1 MELLFSRFFEVFF
14 EAFFRVL
21 RKKLFEDIYMQKI
34 GITDQVKSFDEE
46 LRLLQSSLEDVE
58 AQVEL
63 VEYEKK
69 WGDIAEEIF
78 LEIEEVVD
86 MFQNRPGWYQRVGLF
101 KFIIRSVNIQRKV
114 RKIQVRLRVVSEGK
128 PKLNSQA
135 GPSSSQEAA
144 QITHE
149 DKITQVDDAIT
160 AVVSVLD
167 KINAMLSQ
175 KLLINRRVI
184 RDMESTRDEFRKLLG
199 ILINDFKQI
208 DERTKAW
215 VKEVKDASDL
225 AQHIFESFINKR
237 QHLGKLWIFK
247 VPFFRLK
254 DFKLSKDMEWI
265 NVRIPRLYDRKW
277 RYSVGDFEGQQ
288 TLASTWKRIISCPI
302 EKLSK
307 IGTLLASFQRLALGD
322 ELESIRR
329 DVELM
334 QALLKDIGP
343 MEDLDKRVEVWLK
356 DITEIIDRDAKDL
369 EKFVERA
376 KAEAIFSRHL
386 SIFRKLRDQS
396 TIATKIKQINNKLI
410 DISDRKWT
418 YDIGKIEARKD
429 SYAENPSQQQHV
441 LSTSAD
447 AVENHN
453 IRSSRLKLRPS
464 TNLEEKVESIRN
476 ELKLMSALFEDVE
489 SMEKQDKR
497 LMVWVEEMK
506 DVARDAQKFSDS
518 YAENVEQKGMVSFR
532 RCFFAQYLVLREV
545 DRIKNHIHQLSKRKR
560 IYDVGGI
567 KGRKGPSSA
576 VEIQPEIYEITET
589 SNINDLEG
597 AQPVSLHAGKLG
609 GFTFQNLSIILRNI
623 LLLNGNLLADPL
635 EENVESI
642 KRDLSLMDALFE
654 DARGIKIQDRRLN
667 AWVKEMHN
675 VHQDAQ
681 SAINYYN
688 EATKSRRWSFFSRL
702 LMECKIGF
710 IMMEIQNASERMLKY
725 DTEHI
730 KRREELATISRSP
743 HHTPP
748 TFVIKQPNITGFS
761 SNVQAVLAQL
771 LTNDKN
777 CLVIPIVG
785 MEGIGKTTLARS
797 IYSNNAVLYHFPCRA
812 WVSASSYCNI
822 EALLKGIEEQVLMG
836 IQEQN
841 RKPIVVA
848 DLKEEVLMG
857 LQEQKGKQIVD
868 EPMQMLN
875 EVWEVPNKPKSQ
887 KVTQKVK
894 KLTLFTKSQ
903 QLRLHNSQ
911 FKFSSTNQFLQFF
924 ITHFFIKSQ
933 KVNPNIHIF
942 NLNFLVQ
949 KDKKCTYL
957 VFPNLALVSTRYL
970 LVLDDMRTTEVWD
983 RLLKEF
989 PSTLHGSRIILTT
1002 RDSSVPT
1009 HANPKSVPHKLQLLS
1024 DDDSWALFIQT
1035 LTIPDGLLEQSK
1047 KMVTRCGG
1055 LPWAIVELR
1064 KQFLGVESS
1073 AWLSVL
1079 KNLNNGQKPWL
1090 KTLEAIK
1097 VLPLYLKRCISY
1109 LRRFPAGFEISV
1121 RRLIVLWVAE
1131 GVVHQRRG
1139 DEDPPESVGE
1149 RYLTELLDRNMV
1161 QVTKRKL
1168 NGAVKKCRLPHAIR
1182 ELWSLEAKKAVSP
1195 KSYTR
1200 KGSKISPQTCKIRH
1214 LAHISDQTDVSFDHT
1229 DGEITNLSTPLLPVH
1244 KHVISFRSFD
1254 IREGSQP
1261 GEELGGFLDR
1271 YISCGYFLSM
1281 RVLDLERVFRPEL
1294 PKSLGELV
1302 LLRYLGLRWTYLE
1315 ELPSF
1320 ISELLNLQTL
1330 DLKHTSISTL
1340 PPSIWKMELLRH
1352 LYLDESYRCR
1362 FVPRPEFYSL
1372 TNLQT
1377 LWSVFID
1384 EDSPVK
1390 FELDRLINLKRLG
1403 VTSRIM
1409 SSRRE
1414 AMLSQ
1419 LEAVADWVQ
1428 KLTQLQ
1434 YLRLKSFDKHG
1445 QPWFLPLKPLSAHT
1459 NLSSIYLLGL
1469 IEEKFLVYGL
1479 PWALTDLTLSASGL
1493 KEDPMRTLKN
1503 LPNLRILRLFSKS
1516 FIGKHMLCASGGFLQ
1531 LQVLALWKLE
1541 QLEEWKVAKGALP
1554 NLIDLEIRSCT
1565 KLKMLPDGLRDLS
1578 TLQKLKLTDMPKQFT
1593 DRITVNQ
1600 GEDWDKIAHVL
1611 HVYIDDV
1618 LVDDGEI
1625 PLNMELLNS
1634 TIHERQKIFL
1644 KRLVSAKIQVDS
1656 SECPFCGAEPESA
1669 VHLFFLCKPI
1679 KMIWFAKL
1687 SIRTD
1692 DFSHLSFPDW
1702 INHILTP
1709 SLIFGVSPPSKSN
1722 FVLFAVI
1729 LMEKTWLWRNRAISC
1744 CLKVEPDTIL
1754 KETCSAF
1761 NDHTKPQLSV
1771 NMQGSFCFND

>member
-1 MELLFSRFFEVFF
+1 
-14 EAFFRVL
+14 
-21 RKKLFEDIYMQKI
+21 MQKI
-34 GITDQVKSFDEE
+34 GITDHVKSFDEE

-114 RKIQVRLRVVSEGK
+114 RKIQVRLGVVSEGK

-199 ILINDFKQI
+199 ILIHDFKQI

-560 IYDVGGI
+560 IYDVGGLKEGKAQALQLKSNQKFMRLLKLSYQCRHTTTTAI
-567 KGRKGPSSA
+567 TSTATSPLPRPPS
-576 VEIQPEIYEITET
+576 
-589 SNINDLEG
+589 
-597 AQPVSLHAGKLG
+597 
-609 GFTFQNLSIILRNI
+609 
-623 LLLNGNLLADPL
+623 LLLPPPPPPPPPWTLPPL
-635 EENVESI
+635 PPP
-642 KRDLSLMDALFE
+642 
-654 DARGIKIQDRRLN
+654 
-667 AWVKEMHN
+667 
-675 VHQDAQ
+675 
-681 SAINYYN
+681 
-688 EATKSRRWSFFSRL
+688 
-702 LMECKIGF
+702 
-710 IMMEIQNASERMLKY
+710 
-725 DTEHI
+725 
-730 KRREELATISRSP
+730 P
-743 HHTPP
+743 HHLHIHP
-748 TFVIKQPNITGFS
+748 TAAATSTTTNTTIM
-761 SNVQAVLAQL
+761 LAQL

-848 DLKEEVLMG
+848 DLKEKVLMG

-875 EVWEVPNKPKSQ
+875 EV
-887 KVTQKVK
+887 
-894 KLTLFTKSQ
+894 
-903 QLRLHNSQ
+903 
-911 FKFSSTNQFLQFF
+911 
-924 ITHFFIKSQ
+924 
-933 KVNPNIHIF
+933 
-942 NLNFLVQ
+942 
-949 KDKKCTYL
+949 
-957 VFPNLALVSTRYL
+957 LVSTRYL

-1064 KQFLGVESS
+1064 KQFLGVDK
-1073 AWLSVL
+1073 VL
-1079 KNLNNGQKPWL
+1079 KSGRN
-1090 KTLEAIK
+1090 
-1097 VLPLYLKRCISY
+1097 
-1109 LRRFPAGFEISV
+1109 
-1121 RRLIVLWVAE
+1121 
-1131 GVVHQRRG
+1131 
-1139 DEDPPESVGE
+1139 
-1149 RYLTELLDRNMV
+1149 RYV
-1161 QVTKRKL
+1161 
-1168 NGAVKKCRLPHAIR
+1168 
-1182 ELWSLEAKKAVSP
+1182 
-1195 KSYTR
+1195 
-1200 KGSKISPQTCKIRH
+1200 
-1214 LAHISDQTDVSFDHT
+1214 
-1229 DGEITNLSTPLLPVH
+1229 TPL
-1244 KHVISFRSFD
+1244 RN
-1254 IREGSQP
+1254 GC
-1261 GEELGGFLDR
+1261 GGCRHPL
-1271 YISCGYFLSM
+1271 
-1281 RVLDLERVFRPEL
+1281 RP
-1294 PKSLGELV
+1294 
-1302 LLRYLGLRWTYLE
+1302 LL
-1315 ELPSF
+1315 
-1320 ISELLNLQTL
+1320 QC
-1330 DLKHTSISTL
+1330 D
-1340 PPSIWKMELLRH
+1340 
-1352 LYLDESYRCR
+1352 
-1362 FVPRPEFYSL
+1362 
-1372 TNLQT
+1372 
-1377 LWSVFID
+1377 
-1384 EDSPVK
+1384 
-1390 FELDRLINLKRLG
+1390 
-1403 VTSRIM
+1403 
-1409 SSRRE
+1409 
-1414 AMLSQ
+1414 
-1419 LEAVADWVQ
+1419 
-1428 KLTQLQ
+1428 
-1434 YLRLKSFDKHG
+1434 
-1445 QPWFLPLKPLSAHT
+1445 
-1459 NLSSIYLLGL
+1459 
-1469 IEEKFLVYGL
+1469 
-1479 PWALTDLTLSASGL
+1479 
-1493 KEDPMRTLKN
+1493 
-1503 LPNLRILRLFSKS
+1503 
-1516 FIGKHMLCASGGFLQ
+1516 
-1531 LQVLALWKLE
+1531 
-1541 QLEEWKVAKGALP
+1541 
-1554 NLIDLEIRSCT
+1554 
-1565 KLKMLPDGLRDLS
+1565 
-1578 TLQKLKLTDMPKQFT
+1578 
-1593 DRITVNQ
+1593 
-1600 GEDWDKIAHVL
+1600 
-1611 HVYIDDV
+1611 
-1618 LVDDGEI
+1618 
-1625 PLNMELLNS
+1625 
-1634 TIHERQKIFL
+1634 
-1644 KRLVSAKIQVDS
+1644 
-1656 SECPFCGAEPESA
+1656 
-1669 VHLFFLCKPI
+1669 
-1679 KMIWFAKL
+1679 
-1687 SIRTD
+1687 
-1692 DFSHLSFPDW
+1692 
-1702 INHILTP
+1702 
-1709 SLIFGVSPPSKSN
+1709 
-1722 FVLFAVI
+1722 
-1729 LMEKTWLWRNRAISC
+1729 
-1744 CLKVEPDTIL
+1744 
-1754 KETCSAF
+1754 
-1761 NDHTKPQLSV
+1761 
-1771 NMQGSFCFND
+1771 